1 MTRNAVPRLTETM
14 RAGASGSFARTLKR
28 ELESLP
34 AGCLPLQEAA
44 VHCGI
49 IDDSNISVT
58 VIRTS
63 QNTTRLQATVGV
75 FFTEIVAGCVCGEDP
90 SPVNAYCEI
99 RVGIDRTTAD
109 VDFELIQP

>member
-1 MTRNAVPRLTETM
+1 MMQNNVPRLRETLQ
-14 RAGASGSFARTLKR
+14 AGPSGSFARTLKR

-34 AGCLPLQEAA
+34 AGSLPLQKAA

-63 QNTTRLQATVGV
+63 QNPTSLQATVGV

-99 RVGIDRTTAD
+99 QIGIDKTTAD
-109 VDFELIQP
+109 VDFQVI